1 MCIKHDILAAL
12 AYFDLFQYP
21 LTQTELLTFL
31 PRYYSPGTLA
41 PALQALVDEGWV
53 YRLDEYYSLQNEYSL
68 VPRRRKGNAKARELL
83 TTAARVARLL
93 ALFPFVRGVA
103 VSGSLS
109 KNYADSH
116 SDIDLFIVTKRNRLW
131 LARTL
136 MHAFKKLTYLAGK
149 QHLFC
154 MNYYVDEAALQIR
167 EKNVYTA
174 TEIATLLPLRGIEA
188 FKAFYAHNTWSRN
201 LLPNHSMRIAHIKEL
216 PSSPLKRTVE
226 ILLDHFVGNWL
237 DTLLMKITA
246 RRWKK
251 KQQEARLNDRGLVLS
266 LDADKHH
273 AKPDPCIF
281 QQKLLSIYDARVQHL
296 ITRYESKLKPVV

>member
-1 MCIKHDILAAL
+1 VCIKHDILAAL

-31 PRYYSPGTLA
+31 PRYYSPGALT
-41 PALQALVDEGWV
+41 PALQTLMDEGWV
-53 YRLDEYYSLQNEYSL
+53 YRLDEFYSLQSDYSL
-68 VPRRRKGNAKARELL
+68 VPRRRKGNTKARELL

-93 ALFPFVRGVA
+93 SLFPFVRGVA
-103 VSGSLS
+103 ISGSLS

-116 SDIDLFIVTKRNRLW
+116 SDIDLFIVTRRNRLW

-136 MHAFKKLTYLAGK
+136 MHAFKKLTYLTGK

-167 EKNVYTA
+167 EKNIYTA

-188 FKAFYAHNTWSRN
+188 FKEFYAHNTWSRT

-216 PSSPLKRTVE
+216 PSSPLKRAVE
-226 ILLDHFVGNWL
+226 IVLDHFVGNWL
-237 DTLLMKITA
+237 DTLLMKITV

-251 KQQEARLNDRGLVLS
+251 KQQQARLNDRGLVLS
-266 LDADKHH
+266 LDGDKHY
-273 AKPDPCIF
+273 AKPDPSVF
-281 QQKLLSIYDARVQHL
+281 QQQLLALYEARVQHL